1 MFLREFIRETFIKSF
16 SLNIF
21 MKEKRKFLDKKGI
34 VSEYLPWVLISIA
47 VLVVLMVAIFV
58 LKGKGL
64 SALDSLKNLFGGI

>member
-1 MFLREFIRETFIKSF
+1 
-16 SLNIF
+16 